1 MIDNREIFWTGLQE
15 GKLLYQ
21 HCVGCGVSRFPF
33 HMSCANCGSVE
44 CDIRQSRGLG
54 TIISHTTVT
63 HPLPPGADQPYT
75 VVLVEMAEAVRY
87 LGLLESSTDEA
98 LIGTRVAAT
107 VDTDQ
112 FVPIRFS
119 TISTHGRQDG

>member
-1 MIDNREIFWTGLQE
+1 MFWTGLQE
-15 GKLLYQ
+15 GRLLYQ
-21 HCVGCGVSRFPF
+21 QCIGCGVSRFPF

-44 CDIRQSRGLG
+44 CDIKQSGGLG

-63 HPLPPGADQPYT
+63 RPLPPGADQPYT
-75 VVLVEMAEAVRY
+75 VALVEMEEAVRY
-87 LGLLESSTDEA
+87 LGVLESNTDEP

-112 FVPIRFS
+112 FVPICFR
-119 TISTHGRQDG
+119 IIATHGYRDG